1 MKKVQERFVRKV
13 YEAGKVIFSEGDP
26 GDELFIVAK
35 GTASASL
42 RQPAGGDIR
51 LVSFSPGTVFGE
63 LAVLDAGA
71 RSATVTAD
79 SELVCYAL
87 SAQDFAALSETSP
100 AVAIKLL
107 ANLARRMSH
116 RLRDA
121 NRTIQ
126 QLED

>member
-1 MKKVQERFVRKV
+1 L
-13 YEAGKVIFSEGDP
+13 YEAGKVIFSQGDP
-26 GDELFIVAK
+26 GNELFVVAR

-42 RQPAGGDIR
+42 RQPAGGEIR
-51 LVSFSPGTVFGE
+51 LVTFAPSTVFGE

-126 QLED
+126 QLEE

>member
-1 MKKVQERFVRKV
+1 MAQVEQHHKRVT
-13 YEAGKVIFSEGDP
+13 YEAGQVIFREGDP
-26 GDELFIVAK
+26 GNELFIIAK

-42 RQPAGGDIR
+42 RQAGGGDIR
-51 LVSFSPGTVFGE
+51 LVTFAPGTVFGE

-87 SAQDFAALSETSP
+87 TGEDFASLSERAP

-107 ANLARRMSH
+107 ANLARRMSL

-126 QLED
+126 QLEE